1 MMKKRRFG
9 SYRDFSVLALL
20 LLLAWGC
27 GKTERSPEPPEKPPV
42 EEQKGQQ
49 EPPLTSIPTGE
60 QRMEYWLNHS
70 EEERA
75 AYQRQLYALLD
86 PCTARQV
93 CDGLKGELE
102 DWSAQAEAAFTRV
115 EIEWSQDPLLMW
127 IGGDKRQYRNITAAI
142 RLFYDPAAIQGQQK
156 QVMEPLLEQAQQVIR
171 QSPYGLKLSA
181 AELVFVDQ
189 ATGYP
194 AYSINQVSLGVPG
207 EQDPSAPIPP
217 EEQKLQT
224 LAYEAVSAFCRQE
237 FSGGRFEG
245 LPYANMTL
253 SRFGVEEGSQVLQ
266 CQVRIVESGEED
278 DFEQKLEQLARQL
291 AGSWM
296 EEEQALAALGVT
308 TAKITFDLQDASPL
322 VYQFPL

>member
-9 SYRDFSVLALL
+9 RYRYLSVLALL
-20 LLLAWGC
+20 LLFAWGC
-27 GKTERSPEPPEKPPV
+27 GKTERSPEPPEEPPV

-86 PCTARQV
+86 QCTAQQI

-102 DWSAQAEAAFTRV
+102 DWSAQAEGAFTRV
-115 EIEWSQDPLLMW
+115 EMEWSQDPLLMW
-127 IGGDKRQYRNITAAI
+127 SGGDKRQYRNITAAI

-156 QVMEPLLEQAQQVIR
+156 QAMEPLLEQAQQVIR
-171 QSPYGLKLSA
+171 QSPYGLKLLA

-194 AYSINQVSLGVPG
+194 AYSADQVSLGVPG
-207 EQDPSAPIPP
+207 EQDPSAPVSP

-237 FSGGRFEG
+237 FSGGRFES

-266 CQVRIVESGEED
+266 CQVRIVESGGED
-278 DFEQKLEQLARQL
+278 GLAQKLEQLARQL
-291 AGSWM
+291 TGSWK